1 MTLLVHFSN
10 LIMPGLGPGIIP
22 SECEEDA
29 RIKCGHDEQLELT
42 VRALPSLHRKYS
54 PGSRLR

>member
-1 MTLLVHFSN
+1 
-10 LIMPGLGPGIIP
+10 MPGLDLGIIP
-22 SECEEDA
+22 SECEKDA
-29 RIKCGHDEQLELT
+29 RFKRGHDEQLELT